1 MRQIV
6 LDTET
11 TGFCADTDSIIE
23 IGCVELIAG
32 KRTGNTFHR
41 LINPYGD
48 DTELD
53 DGPDTEFDDFTEE
66 NIDALARFIG
76 KGAAD
81 DFAENW
87 NGASID
93 ERKAAL
99 ENIGDA
105 IDDEFDDG
113 ISIGAGHIHGITTDD
128 LEGRPSFKD
137 IADDLLAFIKGA
149 EIIAHNAPFDVK
161 FLDAEFDRAGYGKD
175 IIGNHCTVFDTLAAE
190 RQRHPDHKASL
201 KVLMRRYLNRK
212 REDCHRAMDD
222 ADILADIYLAM
233 TANKEV
239 ALDDRDLLAKAK
251 SGYARPAAKPTIPTT
266 EADIALVEDMF
277 AAKTVV
283 ITGAFKRSRAQIKS
297 ILQDAGAKVTSS
309 VSKNTDILI
318 VGDKPGSKLQ
328 KAQTLG
334 VQVMDE
340 DKIACFTRFRS

>member
-23 IGCVELIAG
+23 IGCVELVDG

-48 DTELD
+48 DAKLD
-53 DGPDTEFDDFTEE
+53 DDPNAEFDDFTEE
-66 NIDALARFIG
+66 NIDALARFVG
-76 KGAAD
+76 RDAAD

-87 NGASID
+87 NNASTD

-99 ENIGDA
+99 ENIGDV
-105 IDDEFDDG
+105 IEDDFDG
-113 ISIGAGHIHGITTDD
+113 ISIGAGHIHGITADD
-128 LEGRPSFKD
+128 IEGQPPFKD

-161 FLDAEFDRAGYGKD
+161 FLNEEFDRAGYGKD
-175 IIGNHCTVFDTLAAE
+175 TVGKLCTVFDTLAAE
-190 RQRHPDHKASL
+190 RKRHPDHKASL
-201 KVLMRRYLNRK
+201 KALMRRYLNRK
-212 REDCHRAMDD
+212 REVCHRAMDD

-233 TANKEV
+233 KANKEV
-239 ALDDRDLLAKAK
+239 SLDDRDLLAKAK
-251 SGYARPAAKPTIPTT
+251 PGYAHPAAKPTIPTT

-277 AAKTVV
+277 ADKTVV
-283 ITGAFKRSRAQIKS
+283 ITGAFKRSRAQIKN
-297 ILQDAGAKVTSS
+297 ILQGAGAKVTSS

-328 KAQTLG
+328 KAQALG
-334 VQVMDE
+334 IQVMNE
-340 DKIACFTRFRS
+340 DRIACFTRLRS